1 MSKLEANVAKL
12 TLMRLDL
19 SHDIVLKVNDKDE
32 KLLNPNP
39 IKEYKDLLIP
49 TSPDGKKMFASSISF
64 TTNHNNNTTESDF
77 LNNNSAIVY
86 V

>member
-49 TSPDGKKMFASSISF
+49 TSPDGKKMFAS
-64 TTNHNNNTTESDF
+64 
-77 LNNNSAIVY
+77 
-86 V
+86 